1 MEVHQQ
7 HGTIHVEKDGINTK
21 SNSISILFMLLDF
34 FIIICYNMP
43 EEESL

>member
-21 SNSISILFMLLDF
+21 PNSISILFMLLDF
-34 FIIICYNMP
+34 FIIYHN
-43 EEESL
+43 